1 MEGRIDAGHG
11 SVEVSSGR
19 EDIRFRVAGRS
30 VLIGWDAIVGAGLAR
45 APGTPTSVPREEID
59 SVPGGPRQID
69 VIPFGGRLV
78 DRLNRLGATHRAL
91 LIAYDGK
98 RSFQVFLPT
107 DDPGTQRLVAE
118 LRTRLGE
125 RWLDGDW
132 ELTALRKRLGVR
144 FGVRGAALAVAF
156 VVVVAIA
163 GLLAVAGWA
172 GLVAAWGEGD
182 FSLLRPYTLVPLALW
197 CAFAWYALRRLRS

>member
-1 MEGRIDAGHG
+1 MEVRIESGPG
-11 SVEVSSGR
+11 PVEVSSGR
-19 EDIRFRVAGRS
+19 KDLRFRVAGRT
-30 VLIGWDAIVGAGLAR
+30 VLIDWDAIVGAGLAR
-45 APGTPTSVPREEID
+45 APSAPTSVPREEID
-59 SVPGGPRQID
+59 SVPGGPRRID

-78 DRLNRLGATHRAL
+78 DRLNRLGQTHRAL
-91 LIAYDGK
+91 LLAYDRR

-132 ELTALRKRLGVR
+132 ELMELRRRLGIR
-144 FGVRGAALAVAF
+144 LGLRGGGLAVAF
-156 VVVVAIA
+156 VVVVTIG

-172 GLVAAWGEGD
+172 GLVGAWGEGD

>member
-1 MEGRIDAGHG
+1 MEVQIEAGHG
-11 SVEVSSGR
+11 SVEVSSCR
-19 EDIRFRVAGRS
+19 KDIRFRVAGRS
-30 VLIGWDAIVGAGLAR
+30 VLIDWDGIVGAGLAR
-45 APGTPTSVPREEID
+45 APSAPTSVPREEID
-59 SVPGGPRQID
+59 SVPGGPRRID

-91 LIAYDGK
+91 LLAYDRG
-98 RSFQVFLPT
+98 RSFQVFLPM

-132 ELTALRKRLGVR
+132 ELMELRKRLGMR
-144 FGVRGAALAVAF
+144 LGLRGGGLAVAF
-156 VVVVAIA
+156 VVVVAIG

-197 CAFAWYALRRLRS
+197 CAFVWYALRRLRS